1 MEAVTNV
8 TLFLSSGA
16 KGLGKSV
23 LEQQGRCLQAFP
35 WGECRGW
42 LG

>member
-1 MEAVTNV
+1 MFSRQERGGRGRMEAVTNV

-23 LEQQGRCLQAFP
+23 LEQQG
-35 WGECRGW
+35 
-42 LG
+42 

>member
-1 MEAVTNV
+1 MFSREEWGGRERMEAVTNV

-23 LEQQGRCLQAFP
+23 LEQQ
-35 WGECRGW
+35 E
-42 LG
+42 